1 MREVI
6 VNFFCFFLI
15 SEALKKTK
23 KTFVSLKK
31 VLSFASAYGKRH
43 DHRDFG
49 MIVKISVSSILTFLQ
64 EFNLRY

>member
-1 MREVI
+1 MREI
-6 VNFFCFFLI
+6 VVKICCFFLI
-15 SEALKKTK
+15 SEAFKKTK

-43 DHRDFG
+43 SYRDFG
-49 MIVKISVSSILTFLQ
+49 MIVKLSVSSILTFLQ